1 MNAKYYLI
9 LMPFLL
15 AACGKNAATKH
26 AQAAAAAPST
36 EVIAIGRV
44 EPEEKISAMGAQ
56 VNGVV
61 KRLYVHAGDTVKK
74 GQLLV
79 ELVHDYEDALLSQAN
94 SKLAAQRAEIESSK
108 AQLSSVKIKTENLH
122 VKLLRTQRTVASDAD
137 TKQSLDNAQTDYD
150 QSLADI
156 DRYNAMLMSEQAKMD
171 ECNADIAVVQAQI
184 EQRKIIAPSNGV
196 ILNMDLTEGAAVT
209 TSKSLFDFAPT
220 SPLTVLCEV
229 DELFADKVKVGQPAF
244 IRNQGMDE
252 KLASGPVIFVG
263 SYLKKKSLFSD
274 DSGNMEDRR
283 VREVRILIK
292 DNKQLI
298 FNARVEAVINIQ

>member
-1 MNAKYYLI
+1 MRPKHILL
-9 LMPFLL
+9 LMPLFL
-15 AACGKNAATKH
+15 AACGKNAEKKE
-26 AQAAAAAPST
+26 AQATVSLTPV

-44 EPEEKISAMGAQ
+44 EPEDKISSMGAQ

-94 SKLAAQRAEIESSK
+94 SKLAAQRAEIESAK
-108 AQLSSVKIKTENLH
+108 AQLSSVKLKTENLH

>member
-1 MNAKYYLI
+1 MREKYIIL

-15 AACGKNAATKH
+15 AACGEKKQ
-26 AQAAAAAPST
+26 AQATAAPPLT

-44 EPEEKISAMGAQ
+44 EPEDKISAMGAQ
-56 VNGVV
+56 VNGIV
-61 KRLYVHAGDTVKK
+61 RHLYVHAGDAVKK

-79 ELVHDYEDALLSQAN
+79 ELAHDYEDALLSQAN
-94 SKLAAQRAEIESSK
+94 SKLAAQRAEIESAK

-122 VKLLRTQRTVASDAD
+122 VKLQRTQRIVASDAD

-150 QSLADI
+150 QSLADV
-156 DRYNAMLMSEQAKMD
+156 DRYNAMLTNEQAKLD
-171 ECNADIAVVQAQI
+171 QCAADIAVVQAQI
-184 EQRKIIAPSNGV
+184 EQRKIVAPSDGT
-196 ILNMDLTEGAAVT
+196 ILNMDLTEGSAVT
-209 TSKSLFDFAPT
+209 TSKSLFDFAPS

-229 DELFADKVKVGQPAF
+229 DELFADKVKVGQSAF
-244 IRNQGMDE
+244 MRNQGMDE
-252 KLASGPVIFVG
+252 KLASGEVIFVG

-283 VREVRILIK
+283 VSEVRILIK

-298 FNARVEAVINIQ
+298 FNSRVEAVINIK

>member
-1 MNAKYYLI
+1 MRAKHIII
-9 LMPFLL
+9 LTALFL
-15 AACGKNAATKH
+15 AGCKNAEKKQTPALVSV
-26 AQAAAAAPST
+26 QPV

-44 EPEEKISAMGAQ
+44 EPEDKISAMGAQ
-56 VNGVV
+56 INGIV

-79 ELVHDYEDALLSQAN
+79 ELVHDYEDAQLLEAK
-94 SKLAAQRAEIESSK
+94 SKLAAQRAEIESAK
-108 AQLSSVKIKTENLH
+108 AQLSSVKIKTDNLH
-122 VKLLRTQRTVASDAD
+122 VKLLRTQKTVASDAD
-137 TKQSLDNAQTDYD
+137 TKQNLDNAQTDYD

-156 DRYNAMLMSEQAKMD
+156 DRYNAMLLNEQAKMD
-171 ECNADIAVVQAQI
+171 ECITDIAVVQAQI
-184 EQRKIIAPSNGV
+184 EQRKITAPANGIV
-196 ILNMDLTEGAAVT
+196 LNMDLTEGSAVT
-209 TSKSLFDFAPT
+209 TSKSLFDFAPD
-220 SPLTVLCEV
+220 SPLSVLCEV

-252 KLASGPVIFVG
+252 KLASGDVIFVG

-292 DNKQLI
+292 DKRQLL
-298 FNARVEAVINIQ
+298 FNSRVEAVINIR